1 MDNSFFAYIQELEL
15 IAFFSGFPLIYVVIL
30 FVRGSSNLNQDLKNR
45 LIHLLPYGYALTGTL
60 YLGLILRNLYPVY
73 SLENIQNP
81 YLTSWGILAVL
92 FWIPALSKKSIIS
105 LMHSLIILSVL
116 VINQLIQLVSE
127 SPDLNMI
134 RNNMKIYTIS
144 LMLNLGTF
152 TCLLLISF
160 ALSYFRKKII
170 S

>member
-15 IAFFSGFPLIYVVIL
+15 IAFFSGFPLIYVLIL
-30 FVRGSSNLNQDLKNR
+30 LVSGTSRLNQDFKNR
-45 LIHLLPYGYALTGTL
+45 LTHLLPYGYALAGTL

-105 LMHSLIILSVL
+105 LLHSLVILSVL
-116 VINQLIQLVSE
+116 VINQLTLLVSN
-127 SPDLNMI
+127 SPDINMI

-144 LMLNLGTF
+144 LMINLGTF
-152 TCLLLISF
+152 TCLLLFSF
-160 ALSYFRKKII
+160 LLSYFPKMII
-170 S
+170 F

>member
-15 IAFFSGFPLIYVVIL
+15 IAFFSGFPLIYVLIL
-30 FVRGSSNLNQDLKNR
+30 LVSGTSRLNQDFKNR
-45 LIHLLPYGYALTGTL
+45 LTHLLPYGYALAGTL

-105 LMHSLIILSVL
+105 LLHSLVILSVL
-116 VINQLIQLVSE
+116 VINQLTLLVSN
-127 SPDLNMI
+127 SPDINMI

-144 LMLNLGTF
+144 LMINLGTF
-152 TCLLLISF
+152 TCLLLFSF
-160 ALSYFRKKII
+160 LLSYFPKKII
-170 S
+170 F